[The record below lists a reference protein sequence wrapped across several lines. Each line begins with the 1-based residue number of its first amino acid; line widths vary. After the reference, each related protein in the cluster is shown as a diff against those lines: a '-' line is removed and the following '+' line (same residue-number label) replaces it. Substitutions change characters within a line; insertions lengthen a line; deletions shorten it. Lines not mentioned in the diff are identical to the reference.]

1 MRGLARVRNVVARAR
16 RRGPKGIADVAL
28 SRVQDRWFDF
38 RNGTDTC
45 TMVPLDDLAIDSP
58 NRRHGVA
65 YAATCAADFEHVLRS
80 LALPRGRVFVDLGC
94 GKGRTLLLAS
104 LHPFA
109 RAVGVEFSGELCEV
123 ARRNVTAF
131 RARHPAA
138 SEIEVVQADAADRPF
153 APDEDVFFLFHPFRP
168 IVLEGVLENLAASER
183 ARPRPLWLIYNNPEH
198 GDLVERSGLFGEVR
212 EIVRGRSRFLVYHRP
227 ASPVGGAIEA
237 PAQ

>member
-1 MRGLARVRNVVARAR
+1 MVPRMSGLRYVVARAR

-45 TMVPLDDLAIDSP
+45 AMVALDELAIDSP

-65 YAATCAADFEHVLRS
+65 YAATCAADFDHVLHT
-80 LALPRGRVFVDLGC
+80 LVLPRGRVFVDLGC

-123 ARRNVTAF
+123 ARSNVTAF

-138 SEIEVVQADAADRPF
+138 CDIDVVEADAAERPV

-168 IVLEGVLENLAASER
+168 VVLERALANLAASAR

-198 GDLVERSGLFGEVR
+198 ADLVEHSGLFGEATEV
-212 EIVRGRSRFLVYHRP
+212 VRGRSRFLVYR
-227 ASPVGGAIEA
+227 S
-237 PAQ
+237 

>member
-1 MRGLARVRNVVARAR
+1 MANIVVRAR
-16 RRGPKGIADVAL
+16 RRGPKGVADVAL
-28 SRVQDRWFDF
+28 SRAQDRWFDF

-45 TMVPLDDLAIDSP
+45 TRVELDDLAIGSA
-58 NRRHGVA
+58 NRRHGVS

-80 LALPRGRVFVDLGC
+80 VALPPGRVFVDLGS

-109 RAVGVEFSGELCEV
+109 QAVGVEFSGELCEV

-138 SEIEVVQADAADRPF
+138 CEIEVVEADAADRPF
-153 APDEDVFFLFHPFRP
+153 GPGEDVFFLFHPFRP
-168 IVLEGVLENLAASER
+168 AVLEGVLQNLVASDA

-198 GDLVERSGLFGEVR
+198 RDVVERSGLFGEPA
-212 EIVRGRSRFLVYHRP
+212 EIVRGRSDFLVYHHP
-227 ASPVGGAIEA
+227 AVAAGG
-237 PAQ
+237 

>member
-1 MRGLARVRNVVARAR
+1 MQGLARMENVLARAR
-16 RRGPKGIADVAL
+16 RRGPKGIADVAW
-28 SRVQDRWFDF
+28 SRVEDRWFDF

-45 TMVPLDDLAIDSP
+45 SMVSLDALAIDSP
-58 NRRHGVA
+58 NRRHGVS
-65 YAATCAADFEHVLRS
+65 YAATCAADLDHVLRS
-80 LALPRGRVFVDLGC
+80 LPLPRGRVFVDLGC

-123 ARRNVTAF
+123 ARRNAGAF

-138 SEIEVVQADAADRPF
+138 CEIEVVEADALERPI

-168 IVLEGVLENLAASER
+168 IVLEGVLENVAASAR

-198 GDLVERSGLFGEVR
+198 ADLVARSGLFGEAT
-212 EIVRGRSRFLVYHRP
+212 EFVRGRSRFLVYHHP
-227 ASPVGGAIEA
+227 
-237 PAQ
+237 